1 MNFTPQQGA
10 AIQRITAW
18 ARQRGGP
25 QVMRMFG
32 YAGTGK
38 TTLAK
43 EVAAAMPGTVFA
55 AYTGKASLV
64 LTLKGCPAS
73 TIHRMIY
80 KVRTDEVTGQATYTL
95 NPDSPAAT
103 APLICVDEVS
113 MVDALIGR
121 DLLSHGTKVLVLGA
135 PAQLP
140 PVKGT
145 GFFITGEPDIMLTEV
160 HRQAQDNPIIQ
171 MSMTVRTGGHLA
183 LGEYGTSRV
192 IRRRDID
199 RDAMRDIAM
208 AADQI
213 LVGRNAT
220 RTALNKRVR
229 QIKGN
234 ETWQPVNGD
243 KLICLRNNHMKGLLN
258 GGLWEASQVSVSGDT
273 VNMRVTSLDDG
284 SMAPLDVETPGL
296 YFEDRQQ
303 ELHWKDRKEADEFT
317 YGYAITVHKSQGSQF
332 NNVLLMDESQAF
344 REDAARHL
352 YTGLT
357 RAADRVTVV
366 ID

>member
-1 MNFTPQQGA
+1 MRFTPQQGA

-80 KVRTDEVTGQATYTL
+80 KVRTDEITGQAEYTL
-95 NPDSPAAT
+95 NPDSPAAV

-113 MVDALIGR
+113 MVDDPIGR
-121 DLLSHGTKVLVLGA
+121 DLLSYGTKVLVLGD

-171 MSMTVRTGGHLA
+171 MSMTVRTGGRLVT
-183 LGEYGTSRV
+183 GEYGTSRV
-192 IRRRDID
+192 VRRRDID
-199 RDAMRDIAM
+199 RDALRELAM
-208 AADQI
+208 GADQI

-220 RTALNKRVR
+220 RTLLNKRVR
-229 QIKGN
+229 QIQGN
-234 ETWQPVNGD
+234 DTWPPVDGD
-243 KLICLRNNHMKGLLN
+243 KLICLRNNHSKGLLN
-258 GGLWEASQVSVSGDT
+258 GGLWEASRVSVSGAD
-273 VNMRVTSLDDG
+273 VNMRVTSLDDD
-284 SMAPLDVETPGL
+284 SMAPLYVETPGL

-303 ELHWKDRKEADEFT
+303 ELHWKERKDADEFT
-317 YGYAITVHKSQGSQF
+317 YGYAITVHKSQGSQWQD
-332 NNVLLMDESQAF
+332 VLLFDESSAF

-352 YTGLT
+352 YTAIT

-366 ID
+366 VD